1 MPEAADRPKQQ
12 PSAGLAEVI
21 GRALTDEKFRNALAA
36 DPKAAANEYRLS
48 QSDVEALESIP
59 NETLEEHAAK
69 FGSGSA
75 QAMAIKVVVKGTF

>member
-1 MPEAADRPKQQ
+1 MPEGADRPKQQ

-36 DPKAAANEYRLS
+36 DRKAVAKEYRLS

-59 NETLEEHAAK
+59 NETLEEHSAK
-69 FGSGSA
+69 FGRGSA